1 MGLFSY
7 FRDRRERESAL
18 SNSDQSEIEAAL
30 ASAQAQAQ
38 AQPVQ
43 QGEVSGLEAL
53 GMLAAMFG
61 QSKDMQAQGVDLSAL
76 QEGLN
81 SQNITVDSQVID
93 MRGSGLREEI
103 MGVIAAHGID
113 TNQQGQEITAS
124 EDMQK
129 DIMAVLEKAG
139 LNIDP
144 SQFPTGMP
152 ATSAE
157 PEEPM
162 DPNVPQ
168 IRNPFER

>member
-1 MGLFSY
+1 
-7 FRDRRERESAL
+7 
-18 SNSDQSEIEAAL
+18 
-30 ASAQAQAQ
+30 
-38 AQPVQ
+38 
-43 QGEVSGLEAL
+43 
-53 GMLAAMFG
+53 MLAAMFG
-61 QSKDMQAQGVDLSAL
+61 QAKDMQGQGVDLSAL
-76 QEGLN
+76 QEGMN

-113 TNQQGQEITAS
+113 TNQQGQQINAS

-152 ATSAE
+152 AASAE
-157 PEEPM
+157 PEEPIG
-162 DPNVPQ
+162 P
-168 IRNPFER
+168 ERPPDQEPAGPVASCPGRSRS

>member
-18 SNSDQSEIEAAL
+18 STSDENEIEAAL

-38 AQPVQ
+38 GQPVQ

-61 QSKDMQAQGVDLSAL
+61 QAKDMQGQDIDLAAL
-76 QEGLN
+76 QEGMN

-93 MRGSGLREEI
+93 MRGSGLRDEI

-113 TNQQGQEITAS
+113 TNQQGQQINAS

-129 DIMAVLEKAG
+129 DIMAVLERAG

-144 SQFPTGMP
+144 SQFPMGMP

-168 IRNPFER
+168 IRNPLDR

>member
-1 MGLFSY
+1 
-7 FRDRRERESAL
+7 
-18 SNSDQSEIEAAL
+18 
-30 ASAQAQAQ
+30 
-38 AQPVQ
+38 
-43 QGEVSGLEAL
+43 
-53 GMLAAMFG
+53 
-61 QSKDMQAQGVDLSAL
+61 
-76 QEGLN
+76 
-81 SQNITVDSQVID
+81 

-113 TNQQGQEITAS
+113 TNQQGQQINAS

-152 ATSAE
+152 ASSAE

-168 IRNPFER
+168 IRNPLDR